1 MVEPQTPT
9 EAERVV
15 ARLRP
20 NARRL
25 FLPAVLVI
33 ATTAAIGYFYNNFTE
48 EWINLVLLAGGAV
61 VILLLGVLPLVSWLS
76 RRYTI
81 TTRRIIVRHGF
92 FVRIRQELLHS
103 RGYDITVR
111 KSGLQPL
118 FGCADVLINAGLET
132 PFVLADVPGP
142 ALVVSALGDL
152 MEQSQNTIATNR
164 QKFEADSDHT
174 VTLDAHW

>member
-1 MVEPQTPT
+1 MVETQAPT

-25 FLPAVLVI
+25 FLPALLVI
-33 ATTAAIGYFYNNFTE
+33 ATVGALGYFYGNFSE
-48 EWINLVLLAGGAV
+48 EWINLVLLAAGAV
-61 VILLLGVLPLVSWLS
+61 VILLVGVLPLIGWLS

-111 KSGLQPL
+111 KKGLQAL
-118 FGCADVLINAGLET
+118 FGAGDVLINAGLDA

-142 ALVVSALGDL
+142 ALVVNALGDL
-152 MEQSQNTIATNR
+152 MEHNQNTIQVNR
-164 QKFEADSDHT
+164 QRFESDSDQT
-174 VTLDAHW
+174 IALGDR

>member
-1 MVEPQTPT
+1 MVEAQAPQ

-25 FLPAVLVI
+25 FLPAILVI
-33 ATTAAIGYFYNNFTE
+33 ATVGALGYFYGNFTE
-48 EWINLVLLAGGAV
+48 AWINLVLLAGGAV
-61 VILLLGVLPLVSWLS
+61 IILLVGVLPLIGWLS

-111 KSGLQPL
+111 KHGLQSV
-118 FGCADVLINAGLET
+118 FGSGDVLINAGLDA

-142 ALVVSALGDL
+142 SLVVSALSDL
-152 MEQSQNTIATNR
+152 MEHSQNTIATNR

-174 VTLDAHW
+174 IALGAR

>member
-1 MVEPQTPT
+1 MVEPQAPA

-20 NARRL
+20 NARGL

-33 ATTAAIGYFYNNFTE
+33 ATVGGLGYFYGNFTE

-61 VILLLGVLPLVSWLS
+61 IILLVGVLPLISWLS
-76 RRYTI
+76 KRYTI

-118 FGCADVLINAGLET
+118 FGCGDVRINAGLDS
-132 PFVLADVPGP
+132 PFVLADVPSP
-142 ALVVSALGDL
+142 DLVVSALSDL
-152 MEQSQNTIATNR
+152 MEHSQNTIAINR
-164 QKFEADSDHT
+164 QTFGAGTGHT
-174 VTLDAHW
+174 VASGAR